1 MLSFFF
7 FVELKSREERAKL
20 LFMNEEPL
28 YPHDDSPNLLTD
40 PEIDV
45 DREFELGPGFTGEQ
59 KQQMLRDDTI
69 ARLAEERQQEVN
81 QIVSSIADLNL
92 IFKDLGRMIAEQV
105 IYCKTCN
112 FY

>member
-1 MLSFFF
+1 
-7 FVELKSREERAKL
+7 
-20 LFMNEEPL
+20 MNEEPL
-28 YPHDDSPNLLTD
+28 YPETDSSHLMTD

-59 KQQMLRDDTI
+59 KQQMLREDTI

-92 IFKDLGRMIAEQV
+92 IFKDLGQMIAEQV
-105 IYCKTCN
+105 RYCAAFN
-112 FY
+112 FNFPHWNN